1 MSRRVS
7 CSVTKQRRRKK
18 ILTEAIAT
26 ILDARRYTPKGVF
39 PSSSFS
45 LCSLAC
51 SLLTQSGISSLE
63 ELEGSCPCPCPCPCA
78 CAPPCVSSPS
88 PAPARATQPADFR
101 PNLSKTSPLS
111 WHVFRF
117 SPRVLRGAF
126 VLHVNPTNGLVF
138 TQEHTLRVTLIFNL
152 FL

>member
-1 MSRRVS
+1 MSVAVS
-7 CSVTKQRRRKK
+7 QNREEGRK

-63 ELEGSCPCPCPCPCA
+63 ELEGSCPCPCPCPCPCA